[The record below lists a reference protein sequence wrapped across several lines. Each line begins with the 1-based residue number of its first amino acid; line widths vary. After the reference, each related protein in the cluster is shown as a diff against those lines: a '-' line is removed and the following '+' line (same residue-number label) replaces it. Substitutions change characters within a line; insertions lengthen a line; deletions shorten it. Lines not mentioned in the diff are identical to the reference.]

1 LKISAEGLADQLA
14 SGLKPVYLISGD
26 EPLQLQE
33 AVAQIRSQA
42 VIAQFSE
49 RTVLYVERGFN
60 WGELDMQRQSMSL
73 FAEKKLIELR
83 VGSGK
88 IGSGSKH
95 LLAWAEAPPED
106 CLLVVVGDRFERAVL
121 QSGWYQAL
129 SKLGVTVEIKPVD
142 SRALPRWLAGRVAAA
157 GMTAQPDALETLA
170 ELVEGNLLAATQE
183 VEKMVLLYGEGAML
197 DRQKVLAAVADSAR
211 FELFDLTRALQQRDA
226 AHYLRILAGLKEEG
240 VEATLILWLLA
251 REIRQ
256 MKGRRSGWLR
266 RAAEI
271 DRTLK
276 GVDQGNV
283 WDQLQDLGRT
293 MCGLPVLTA

>member
-1 LKISAEGLADQLA
+1 LKIPAEGLADQLA

-283 WDQLQDLGRT
+283 WDQLQDLILSG
-293 MCGLPVLTA
+293 AI

>member
-1 LKISAEGLADQLA
+1 MKIPPERLAEQLA
-14 SGLKPVYLISGD
+14 SGLKPVYLVSGD

-33 AVAQIRSQA
+33 AVAQIRHA
-42 VIAQFSE
+42 AATAFSE
-49 RTVLYVERGFN
+49 RIVLYVERGFD
-60 WGELDMQRQSMSL
+60 WGELDMQSQSMSL

-83 VGSGK
+83 LGSGK
-88 IGSGSKH
+88 IGAGSKH

-106 CLLVVVGDRFERAVL
+106 CLLVVVGDRFERTVL
-121 QSGWYQAL
+121 QSSWYQSL
-129 SKLGVTVEIKPVD
+129 SSTGVAVEVKPID
-142 SRALPRWLAGRVAAA
+142 SRALPAWLAGRVSAA
-157 GMTAQPDALETLA
+157 GLSADTGALETLA
-170 ELVEGNLLAATQE
+170 ELVEGNLLAAMQE
-183 VEKMVLLYGEGAML
+183 IEKMVLLFGEGAAL

-211 FELFDLTRALQQRDA
+211 FDLFDLTRALQQRDA

-256 MKGRRSGWLR
+256 MAGRRAGWMR
-266 RAAEI
+266 RAARI

-283 WDQLQDLGRT
+283 WDQLQDLGRAI
-293 MCGLPVLTA
+293 CGLPVLRA